1 MQASV
6 NDSDCYVQTIPY
18 VLTQQ
23 DEDNITIDMINLY
36 EALLPNKESHD
47 RRTKFVK
54 KIERLLNN
62 EWPDHGIKAHVF
74 GSSVN
79 NLGTTSSDVDLCITT
94 PWNGLRNVRTL
105 AKLFRKCGM
114 QHVTCVPRAKVPI
127 VRLFD
132 PELQLSCDINV
143 NNTLALQNTKMVKT
157 YVALDPRVRPLIM
170 IIKHWTKQRLLND
183 AANGGTLSSYTWTCM
198 IINFLQTRNPPIL
211 PVLHAVDGDKGEDH
225 FCDNIE
231 RLRGFG
237 SDNQETLGGLLYAFF
252 RRFAI
257 EFDYNQQVISV
268 RQGRCLPKREKGW
281 DIGRYKSSLCVEE
294 PFNVTRNLGN
304 SADQAS
310 VQGLCMEFHR
320 FLDLLLNKADF
331 DQLFT
336 PFQPL
341 FVPEPLFHKDVL
353 SLTLPSE
360 NRTGYLP
367 SHPYDRRRSMVD
379 GIYTYPPSLFSEH
392 HITHRSKDPFSNFH
406 PHFSSP
412 QALDTILKIR
422 NTRHGSHPLISVP
435 NLLLGNKSVDNIFAR
450 YQKKPRHKRQ
460 FKRQS
465 SQEWP
470 SISSKPSKEPI
481 VINQQPLRRRRW
493 STTADTV
500 KPEPEIP
507 KKTLAEIV
515 KIGTVSK
522 PPIKMTKPV
531 TEKTRRRH
539 RNKSQNKQKKK
550 SVKK

>member
-1 MQASV
+1 
-6 NDSDCYVQTIPY
+6 
-18 VLTQQ
+18 
-23 DEDNITIDMINLY
+23 
-36 EALLPNKESHD
+36 
-47 RRTKFVK
+47 
-54 KIERLLNN
+54 
-62 EWPDHGIKAHVF
+62 
-74 GSSVN
+74 
-79 NLGTTSSDVDLCITT
+79 
-94 PWNGLRNVRTL
+94 
-105 AKLFRKCGM
+105 
-114 QHVTCVPRAKVPI
+114 
-127 VRLFD
+127 
-132 PELQLSCDINV
+132 
-143 NNTLALQNTKMVKT
+143 MVKT

-170 IIKHWTKQRLLND
+170 IIKHWSKQRLLND
-183 AANGGTLSSYTWTCM
+183 AGNNQLGWKKRKRKLISVLANGGTLSSYTWTCM

-211 PVLHAVDGDKGEDH
+211 PVLHAVDGDRGDDH

-237 SDNQETLGGLLYAFF
+237 ADNQETLGGLLYAFF

-268 RQGRCLPKREKGW
+268 RQGRCLLKREKGW
-281 DIGRYKSSLCVEE
+281 DMGRYKSSLCVEE
-294 PFNVTRNLGN
+294 PFNVSRNLGN

-310 VQGLCMEFHR
+310 VQGLWMEFHR

-336 PFQPL
+336 PFQP
-341 FVPEPLFHKDVL
+341 FIVAEPLFHKDVL

-360 NRTGYLP
+360 NRSGYLP

-379 GIYTYPPSLFSEH
+379 GIYTYPPTLFSD
-392 HITHRSKDPFSNFH
+392 HIAHRPKDPFLNFH
-406 PHFSSP
+406 PRFSSP

-435 NLLLGNKSVDNIFAR
+435 NLLLSTKSVDNILAR

-470 SISSKPSKEPI
+470 SISTKPNKEPI
-481 VINQQPLRRRRW
+481 VINQPLRRRRW
-493 STTADTV
+493 STTTDIV

-515 KIGTVSK
+515 KIGTASK
-522 PPIKMTKPV
+522 PPIKMPKPPA
-531 TEKTRRRH
+531 EKTRRRH

-550 SVKK
+550 TVKK